1 MFLQKSLRAQ
11 ILALLSGS
19 LLAMLL
25 IALASFHFLSTG
37 VQNYRNLIDGPLRA
51 SQLIDEANLQ
61 FKVQVQEWKNVL
73 LRGKQP
79 ADLAKYW
86 KQFEDRQHDV
96 QGILGQLIALE
107 GVATPIKTRIEG
119 LRDEHRQLGAA
130 YQKGRDAFVTAGGDA
145 AAGDAAVKG
154 VDRAASEQMS
164 ALVVELR
171 KLASEQSA
179 QISAG
184 ADRTIMLGTVIMLVS
199 GKWRRVLELFRLM
212 AARPKLIAGLLVS
225 SALLGVQLWLFMW
238 APLNDYSLDVSLG
251 YFLLPLA
258 MVLTGRIAY
267 GESLSYLQ
275 KIAVFFASLGV
286 LNELYQ
292 VGGFSWATLVVVVGY
307 PLYFV
312 LRKYLKTDN
321 LGGLW
326 VDMTLMLPVA
336 YWFVQGGEQGLA
348 VFDQYPGLMWLI
360 PLLGLI
366 SASALVVYIIA
377 SRLLPFS
384 LFGLLSYVEP
394 VLLLAVALLL
404 GESIKSGEWLTY
416 IPIWLAVVV
425 LVFEGFKHLTRQRRS

>member
-1 MFLQKSLRAQ
+1 MSKG
-11 ILALLSGS
+11 IALSVFASVLFAVMYFYTS
-19 LLAMLL
+19 LLTPLDGEEIFGWRMLL
-25 IALASFHFLSTG
+25 TM
-37 VQNYRNLIDGPLRA
+37 PC
-51 SQLIDEANLQ
+51 
-61 FKVQVQEWKNVL
+61 
-73 LRGKQP
+73 
-79 ADLAKYW
+79 
-86 KQFEDRQHDV
+86 
-96 QGILGQLIALE
+96 
-107 GVATPIKTRIEG
+107 
-119 LRDEHRQLGAA
+119 
-130 YQKGRDAFVTAGGDA
+130 
-145 AAGDAAVKG
+145 
-154 VDRAASEQMS
+154 MS
-164 ALVVELR
+164 LF
-171 KLASEQSA
+171 
-179 QISAG
+179 
-184 ADRTIMLGTVIMLVS
+184 MLVS
-199 GKWRRVLELFRLM
+199 GEWKRVVDPLRRV
-212 AARPKLIAGLLVS
+212 AAKPLLLVGLMLS
-225 SALLGVQLWLFMW
+225 SALLGAQLWLFMW
-238 APLNDYSLDVSLG
+238 APLNGYSLDVSLG

-275 KIAVFFASLGV
+275 KVAVFFASLGV

-336 YWFVQGGEQGLA
+336 WWFVQGGEQGFG
-348 VFDQYPGLMWLI
+348 VFDQYPGLLWLI

-394 VLLLAVALLL
+394 VLLLGVALLL

-425 LVFEGFKHLTRQRRS
+425 LVFEGFKHLTRQRRP